1 MSLSGF
7 SSLPGSQMIKP
18 SINPDTIKRGEE
30 LIRIGQLGVRK
41 AQEENRR
48 LGIPNVYS
56 INGILYYEL
65 PNGELSREDPY
76 QSKAE

>member
-1 MSLSGF
+1 MLK
-7 SSLPGSQMIKP
+7 I
-18 SINPDTIKRGEE
+18 SISAEALQKGEE
-30 LIRIGQLGVRK
+30 IERIGNSAVQK

-76 QSKAE
+76 TEEK

>member
-1 MSLSGF
+1 MAS
-7 SSLPGSQMIKP
+7 K
-18 SINPDTIKRGEE
+18 SIPVETYEKIQE
-30 LIRIGQLGVRK
+30 LIRIGNRGVRK

-76 QSKAE
+76 RQNENSQTSQ

>member
-1 MSLSGF
+1 M
-7 SSLPGSQMIKP
+7 
-18 SINPDTIKRGEE
+18 
-30 LIRIGQLGVRK
+30 RIAHRAVRK

-76 QSKAE
+76 KGGPVEQADSAG

>member
-1 MSLSGF
+1 MQKTTI
-7 SSLPGSQMIKP
+7 SSEALR
-18 SINPDTIKRGEE
+18 RGEE
-30 LIRIGQLGVRK
+30 IERIGNRAVRA

-65 PNGELSREDPY
+65 PNGELSRADPY
-76 QSKAE
+76 KK

>member
-1 MSLSGF
+1 MASSAISLETYEKI
-7 SSLPGSQMIKP
+7 Q
-18 SINPDTIKRGEE
+18 E
-30 LIRIGQLGVRK
+30 LIRIGNRAVRA

-65 PNGELSREDPY
+65 PNGELSRTDPY
-76 QSKAE
+76 KE

>member
-1 MSLSGF
+1 MAST
-7 SSLPGSQMIKP
+7 
-18 SINPDTIKRGEE
+18 SIPLETYEKVQD
-30 LIRIGQLGVRK
+30 LMRIANRAVRR

-65 PNGELSREDPY
+65 PNGELSRTDPY
-76 QSKAE
+76 KK

>member
-1 MSLSGF
+1 MAST
-7 SSLPGSQMIKP
+7 
-18 SINPDTIKRGEE
+18 SIPLEIYEKVQE
-30 LIRIGQLGVRK
+30 LVRIGNRGVRA

-56 INGILYYEL
+56 INGMLYYEL

-76 QSKAE
+76 KK